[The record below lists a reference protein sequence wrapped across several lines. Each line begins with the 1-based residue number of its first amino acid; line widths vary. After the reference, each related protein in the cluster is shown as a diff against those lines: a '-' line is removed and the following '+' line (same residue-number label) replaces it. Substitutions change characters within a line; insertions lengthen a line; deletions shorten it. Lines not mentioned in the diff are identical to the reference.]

1 MDPTRSVLRIFL
13 IFYILG
19 EPKPKPK
26 SELGQTWVKIVLIK
40 AKVNPPVLVKGYLLY
55 LFYQGMKK

>member
-1 MDPTRSVLRIFL
+1 
-13 IFYILG
+13 LG

-26 SELGQTWVKIVLIK
+26 TELGQTWVKMVLIK